1 MGFAAALSAGAQIIG
16 GLSGL
21 FSSKKGAPSARENT
35 VKLAQGARQAAER
48 YGFNPL
54 TMLQYGGGAVGGG
67 GGGAP
72 PLASVEMLTSGLR
85 DFDDITSGDAQ
96 RRRAA
101 EQLELDL
108 ARLKLEQARSGV
120 AVAPVAAVN
129 AVGAGPSPL
138 GRRAVTVMQGGA
150 VSDASRAVTRSGVAK
165 PDNPNASH
173 PLRFSLG
180 NVSAP
185 DQTLDRGAGYYVG
198 GARVEGAP
206 GWSSGES
213 IEQEYG
219 DSPVSWGY
227 SVAKLGADI
236 VHNIGRAFTESEAEA
251 LKKQGKRVVKING
264 KYYAQDP
271 DKPKTNPNNNYYTAR
286 HGGPMIKFH

>member
-54 TMLQYGGGAVGGG
+54 TMLQYGGGAGGGG

-108 ARLKLEQARSGV
+108 ARLKLDQARSGV

-150 VSDASRAVTRSGVAK
+150 VADVPRAVTRSSAK

-180 NVSAP
+180 NVSTP
-185 DQTLDRGAGYYVG
+185 DQTLDRGSGYYAG
-198 GARVEGAP
+198 GYRIEGAP
-206 GWSSGES
+206 GWSSGET

-219 DSPVSWGY
+219 DGPIAWGM
-227 SVAKLGADI
+227 SALKLGADAA
-236 VHNIGRAFTESEAEA
+236 HNLKRLGSYWKAET
-251 LKKQGKRVVKING
+251 LKKEGKPVYKIGG
-264 KYYAQDP
+264 KYYAQEP
-271 DKPKTNPNNNYYTAR
+271 DKPKSDRNSNYYTAR
-286 HGGPMIKFH
+286 HAGPLVKFH